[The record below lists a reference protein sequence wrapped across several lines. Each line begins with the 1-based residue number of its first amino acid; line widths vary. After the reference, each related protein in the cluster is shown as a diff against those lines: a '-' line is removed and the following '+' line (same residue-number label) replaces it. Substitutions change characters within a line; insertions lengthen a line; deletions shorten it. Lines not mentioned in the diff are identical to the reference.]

1 MLSMDFEWDD
11 NKNAANLK
19 KHGISFEE
27 AALIFNGVVW
37 SRLDDRE
44 DYGEIRKI
52 STGLI
57 GGRAVA
63 VVVHTDRTNAT
74 RIISARLANKTERK
88 VYNEYYKK
96 NA

>member
-1 MLSMDFEWDD
+1 MDFEWDE

-27 AALIFNGVVW
+27 AALIFKGVVW
-37 SRLDDRE
+37 SRLDNRE
-44 DYGEIRKI
+44 DYGEVREI

-63 VVVHTDRTNAT
+63 VVVHTDRFNTT
-74 RIISARLANKTERK
+74 RIVSARLANKTEK
-88 VYNEYYKK
+88 KAYNDYYKK
-96 NA
+96 NVG